1 MQTDRKSIA
10 ILDANAFISMTSI
23 SYLATN
29 TRLITTAD
37 VLGEL
42 RDIKTKEFVESL
54 PFEIEVVDPE

>member
-23 SYLATN
+23 SNLATN

-54 PFEIEVVDPE
+54 PFEIEVVDP